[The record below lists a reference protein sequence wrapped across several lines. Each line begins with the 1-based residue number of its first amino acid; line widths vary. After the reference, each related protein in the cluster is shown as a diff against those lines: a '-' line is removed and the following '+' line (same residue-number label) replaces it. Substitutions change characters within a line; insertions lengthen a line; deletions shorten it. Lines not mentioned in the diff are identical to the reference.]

1 MGIGILFLLIT
12 FKGRQPALL
21 CTVRFINSKGSIILL
36 IGLDDRDSS
45 PVNVIF
51 NPFDANSPVS
61 NLTPVPELPK
71 YNFFLVF

>member
-51 NPFDANSPVS
+51 NPLMLIA
-61 NLTPVPELPK
+61 L
-71 YNFFLVF
+71 LVILRRSGIV